1 MGNTNSINT
10 ERQDSFAV
18 EFSPNH
24 KQSDKKQHHK
34 PLTSSKDT
42 KHVKKKKHHSKIRSE
57 EHYISSNKSIDNNTD
72 RNHLQ
77 VVETEETMRT
87 PEREVKSTS
96 FHLESSPADTL
107 QTFDERLSPSY
118 HDGDD
123 DNNNDNDD
131 LSEDSCDYSFVDRNL
146 TDDFDVDKET
156 DISIHLKPNHDTG
169 DLLNGDI
176 LSEYMKDESEEI
188 LLSHELEEEDDADE
202 EDEKDDDESKSYSN
216 HDNDDENNS
225 HSSEQDD
232 DFLTF
237 DSDID
242 EVAAKVNE
250 LNESSSHIN
259 DGESIASD
267 SSMFSH
273 DDEKDDESA
282 EHSISEISLGQK
294 SSSSLFF
301 QRKTGDSVG
310 GEGDEYALYSPSHTK
325 RPNLRD
331 SMSLLPPK
339 SISARS
345 IIRPAKPTASN
356 AFETLPRHL
365 INTGLIRQAVTT
377 LRDERFLERRITK
390 LGAVYASKVHVFDLE
405 CLHKKI
411 IQDAEKLEDEF
422 SGLEASLPSSST
434 FADGDNFESV
444 SRESLELFEKIV
456 LESCGI
462 VAIPESPNEDENCIE
477 EELTK
482 SVSHSHTIDKVQRRI
497 ELTDGGRALY
507 TIGKFLEKMEWN
519 DNAMI
524 LYRHALY
531 LYFLDLDIDELR
543 LLDDAD
549 DCDGYFYVQAARSGT
564 HTVPTITHRYLGT
577 IFTKMGDVH
586 EKLGEKNNALRA
598 YRASQVFWKHFLE
611 NTTLTH
617 PGESASDEEFE
628 NYYDH
633 IAAVEAFALSYNRI
647 GSVYTAK
654 GDLDSALA
662 SFHEALD
669 VQIKALGEEH
679 VQVAKTIHNV
689 AVCHRHIGD
698 WNEALNFYKRAY
710 DIFEKV
716 LGRDH
721 LDSVRTLHNI
731 GGIYRRQK
739 EFEKAMECFV
749 EVLDVR
755 RRFLG
760 DDHPSVAITLVSMA
774 AVLRRSGRKKEA
786 QKFYSAAVH
795 L

>member
-24 KQSDKKQHHK
+24 KRSDKKQHHK
-34 PLTSSKDT
+34 HLTSSKST
-42 KHVKKKKHHSKIRSE
+42 KHVKKKKHRSKIRSE
-57 EHYISSNKSIDNNTD
+57 EHYISNNKGLDNVTD
-72 RNHLQ
+72 RNHFQ
-77 VVETEETMRT
+77 VVETEENMRT

-96 FHLESSPADTL
+96 LSLESSPADTL
-107 QTFDERLSPSY
+107 QTFDERLSPGY
-118 HDGDD
+118 HDDHDGDD
-123 DNNNDNDD
+123 DSDD

-156 DISIHLKPNHDTG
+156 DISIHLIPNHDTA
-169 DLLNGDI
+169 DLANGEILN
-176 LSEYMKDESEEI
+176 EYIKNESEEI
-188 LLSHELEEEDDADE
+188 LLSHESEEEEEDGG
-202 EDEKDDDESKSYSN
+202 DDDDIKSYSN
-216 HDNDDENNS
+216 DENDDDDDNA
-225 HSSEQDD
+225 HSNEQDD

-237 DSDID
+237 DSDVDDI
-242 EVAAKVNE
+242 ATKVNK
-250 LNESSSHIN
+250 LNESSSNIN
-259 DGESIASD
+259 DNESIASD

-294 SSSSLFF
+294 STSSLFF

-310 GEGDEYALYSPSHTK
+310 GEGDEYALYSPSHTT
-325 RPNLRD
+325 RPHLRD

-390 LGAVYASKVHVFDLE
+390 LGAVYASKVHVFDFE

-462 VAIPESPNEDENCIE
+462 VAIAESPNKDEKCNE
-477 EELTK
+477 EELQK
-482 SVSHSHTIDKVQRRI
+482 SIAHSYTIDKVQRRFK
-497 ELTDGGRALY
+497 LTDGGRALY

-531 LYFLDLDIDELR
+531 LYFLDLDIDENR

-577 IFTKMGDVH
+577 IFTKMGDIH

-611 NTTLTH
+611 NTTVMH
-617 PGESASDEEFE
+617 PGESASEEELE

-654 GDLDSALA
+654 GDLDLALA

-679 VQVAKTIHNV
+679 VEVAKTLHNIG
-689 AVCHRHIGD
+689 VCHRHIGD
-698 WNEALNFYKRAY
+698 WDEALNFYKRAY

-731 GGIYRRQK
+731 GGVYRRKK